1 MGWEMGSVTLFP
13 AENEHMLKPQLHN
26 IVNRSMELAMTAKEP
41 YNYILLL
48 LALFRSTGGGSHD
61 LLYQKFLPLLPNL
74 LEGLNW
80 LQSGFHKQYFKH
92 FLLELCL
99 TFDCTCSALF
109 SPPVFD
115 NVNGSLSVS
124 IEWVTYTYKSGASTT
139 EIVCG

>member
-1 MGWEMGSVTLFP
+1 MGSNLYYLFKFVFGSVTLFP

-74 LEGLNW
+74 LEGLN
-80 LQSGFHKQYFKH
+80 
-92 FLLELCL
+92 
-99 TFDCTCSALF
+99 
-109 SPPVFD
+109 
-115 NVNGSLSVS
+115 
-124 IEWVTYTYKSGASTT
+124 
-139 EIVCG
+139 